1 VAQAAKASC
10 ASNQEIGIGGEKTTG
25 RKRKFWGG
33 CAGLADVFA
42 MTAKRPSRQQIS
54 WLDGRKVFAAVRCL
68 LNPIRLVLLGL
79 DGEGAESDIDGLR
92 FLVTSDTHRERV
104 CAGDQTIAGEDNPL
118 VRAAYGDAVA
128 SCDESRLL

>member
-1 VAQAAKASC
+1 
-10 ASNQEIGIGGEKTTG
+10 
-25 RKRKFWGG
+25 
-33 CAGLADVFA
+33 

-68 LNPIRLVLLGL
+68 LNPTRLVSLGL
-79 DGEGAESDIDGLR
+79 DGERAESDIDGLR
-92 FLVTSDTHRERV
+92 FLVTSDTHHECVRPL
-104 CAGDQTIAGEDNPL
+104 DQTVAGQDNPL